1 MPNGE
6 LTQPRGI
13 GDSAPGISAWVSP
26 CPRHPSSSFFL
37 RERGGSFKM
46 QLISSLACR
55 HPLPSPHLTSWC
67 LDKIYVES
75 LFSSFCFLSE
85 VHHFELNQ
93 GSLIANLL
101 LGQRILSLEMDA
113 IQFLLVT
120 VCGKSLYKV
129 DLKQQTHVLFE
140 L

>member
-1 MPNGE
+1 MVSSLSLEVLGTE
-6 LTQPRGI
+6 HLVSQPG
-13 GDSAPGISAWVSP
+13 SPLALATPAAP
-26 CPRHPSSSFFL
+26 FFL

-46 QLISSLACR
+46 QLISSLACS
-55 HPLPSPHLTSWC
+55 HPLLSPHLTSWC

-75 LFSSFCFLSE
+75 LFSAFCFLSE

-93 GSLIANLL
+93 GSLIATLL
-101 LGQRILSLEMDA
+101 LGQPILSLEMNA

-120 VCGKSLYKV
+120 ICGKSLYKV